1 MQGKPLKSNA
11 LAAVALLAGM
21 APGLASAELNL
32 VDTEPFRLDLGAY
45 VSSFSGYQLLGYDT
59 AGLVPES
66 TGANAAVLRFEW
78 KANIGRDVSV
88 DIQNRF
94 FWQLTP
100 GSELGFGGLGLGATV
115 PPERTL
121 DLQSTIVDE
130 NGAYFEHDLDRAAVN
145 IFSPVA
151 DITIGRQA
159 VTWGKSNLFT
169 VGDLW
174 TQFSPFELDTSQK
187 RGVDALRTLSYPGN
201 GVEFE
206 AIVVDRGELED
217 LSGGVRVGWTL
228 GRGDYYGAIAKN
240 YDRVW
245 GLMGF
250 AADLDTVRGHA
261 ELALP
266 LEYQAGP
273 DEDEVKLTEPR
284 ATIGADWFASG
295 SFTALVEYHFNGPGT
310 TEPGE
315 YVAQFSSAPVTRG
328 ERYFVGKHYGGTAL
342 NYLLFDDTLTLSLA
356 ALSNLVD
363 PSALLTPSIA
373 YSISQNVT
381 GTLGAYVGLG
391 EYPEFDATATTPSE
405 IVALN
410 SEYGLYGNFF
420 FMQLAGYF

>member
-1 MQGKPLKSNA
+1 MFDRSTV
-11 LAAVALLAGM
+11 AAAAMLIAMGIP
-21 APGLASAELNL
+21 ASASAELNL
-32 VDTEPFRLDLGAY
+32 LDTEPLRLDLGAY
-45 VSSFSGYQLLGYDT
+45 VGSFSGYQVLGYDT
-59 AGLVPES
+59 DGLAPES
-66 TGANAAVLRFEW
+66 TGANAAVIRFEW
-78 KANIGRDVSV
+78 KANVGQDVSV

-100 GSELGFGGLGLGATV
+100 GSDLGFGGLGLGATV

-130 NGAYFEHDLDRAAVN
+130 NGAYFEHDLDRLAVN
-145 IFSPVA
+145 VFSPVA
-151 DITIGRQA
+151 DITVGRQA

-187 RGVDALRTLSYPGN
+187 RGVDALRVLSYPGN
-201 GVEFE
+201 GVELE
-206 AIVVDRGELED
+206 AIVVDRGELAD
-217 LSGGVRVGWTL
+217 LSGGARVGWTL
-228 GRGDYYGAIAKN
+228 GRGDYYGAVAKN

-250 AADLDTVRGHA
+250 AADLDTIRGHG

-266 LEYQAGP
+266 LQYDAGP
-273 DEDEVKLTEPR
+273 DEDEVKLAEPR

-295 SFTALVEYHFNGPGT
+295 SFTVLAEYHFNGPGT
-310 TEPGE
+310 LDPEE
-315 YVAQFSSAPVTRG
+315 YLGQFNSPAVSRG

-356 ALSNLVD
+356 ALSNLTD
-363 PSALLTPSIA
+363 PSVLLTPTIA

-391 EYPEFDATATTPSE
+391 EHPEFDSTALTPSE
-405 IVALN
+405 AVQLN

-420 FMQLAGYF
+420 FLQLAGYF